1 MTQLTS
7 DERKGFSGLE
17 AAIVLIAIVVIVA
30 MFFYVVLG
38 TGVTPQKRLENG
50 TKGAEQAGTVQVIG
64 NVYGLA
70 TVPSSGINEIRFTGG
85 EPLIRPDILRIGF
98 SIRLVPGAPS
108 MNLTTMK
115 IVFSTPATSPVMLSQ
130 GTTASTSV
138 FTTRLNGAGDS
149 VNSIDPDQQIEIDF
163 FIANVPPGTG
173 MNFDLR
179 PPVGALS
186 FNRTAPGTIA
196 STNVL

>member
-1 MTQLTS
+1 MTQLRS
-7 DERKGFSGLE
+7 DNRKGFTGLE
-17 AAIVLIAIVVIVA
+17 AAIVLIAIVVVAA

-38 TGVTPQKRLENG
+38 AGFNPQKRSDNG
-50 TKGAEQAGTVQVIG
+50 IKSAEQAGTIQMIG

-70 TVPSSGINEIRFTGG
+70 TVPSSGINEIR
-85 EPLIRPDILRIGF
+85 F

-163 FIANVPPGTG
+163 FIANVPAGTG

-186 FNRTAPGTIA
+186 FTRTVPATIKR
-196 STNVL
+196 SL

>member
-7 DERKGFSGLE
+7 DERKGFTGLE

-38 TGVTPQKRLENG
+38 TGFTPQKKSENG
-50 TKGAEQAGTVQVIG
+50 VKGAEQAGTIQVIG
-64 NVYGLA
+64 DVYGLA
-70 TVPSSGINEIRFTGG
+70 TVPSSGINEIRF
-85 EPLIRPDILRIGF
+85 
-98 SIRLVPGAPS
+98 SIRLVPGAQS
-108 MNLTTMK
+108 MDLKTMK

-149 VNSIDPDQQIEIDF
+149 VNSIDQDQQIEIGF
-163 FIANVPPGTG
+163 FVENVPAGTV
-173 MNFDLR
+173 MNFDMR
-179 PPVGALS
+179 PPAGSLS
-186 FNRTAPGTIA
+186 FTRTAPATITN
-196 STNVL
+196 TNVL

>member
-7 DERKGFSGLE
+7 DERRGFSGLE

-38 TGVTPQKRLENG
+38 TGVTPQKRSENG
-50 TKGAEQAGTVQVIG
+50 TKGAEQAGTIQVIG

-70 TVPSSGINEIRFTGG
+70 TVPSSGINEIR
-85 EPLIRPDILRIGF
+85 F

-163 FIANVPPGTG
+163 FIANVPAGTG

-179 PPVGALS
+179 PPAGALS